1 MEKFAK
7 GFNSTV
13 LQPQLIS
20 LILITIL
27 LVVISVIVYV
37 KVNKVKPNKAPEG
50 IAFMAEQYVMGVDS
64 LFKSVTGEDKLQPVA
79 PYIFTL
85 LTFLMVGNLF
95 GLIGFEPPS
104 TSYSVTLTLGLVTWI
119 GIYVVGILYQK
130 WRFFKKFINPLEI
143 IGQFTPLI
151 SISFRL
157 FGNMIGGST
166 IMFLI
171 YHVTGVLWANIP
183 YLGEVN
189 LLGSLIAP
197 PLHFY
202 FDIFDGIIQGFVFT
216 LLTTVY
222 WSLEASDEAPE
233 AKTDTVVIQFAKQ
246 QGKLNINEAK

>member
-1 MEKFAK
+1 MDKIAK
-7 GFNSTV
+7 NIGKWW
-13 LQPQLIS
+13 QPQLVS
-20 LILITIL
+20 LILVTIIL
-27 LVVISVIVYV
+27 IVIAIIIYS
-37 KVNKVKPNKAPEG
+37 KVKKTQTNKAPKG
-50 IAFMAEQYVMGVDS
+50 VAFVAEQYVMGVDN
-64 LFKSVTGEDKLQPVA
+64 LFKSVTGENKLQPVA

-95 GLIGFEPPS
+95 GLIGLEPPT
-104 TSYSVTLTLGLVTWI
+104 TSYSVPLTLGMVTWI
-119 GIYVVGILYQK
+119 GIYVVGIMYQK
-130 WRFFKKFINPLEI
+130 HRFFKKFLNPLEI

-166 IMFLI
+166 IMFLV
-171 YHVTGVLWANIP
+171 YHLTGAMWSHIP

-202 FDIFDGIIQGFVFT
+202 FDVFDGIIQGFVFT

-222 WSLEASDEAPE
+222 WSLETVENDEQRP
-233 AKTDTVVIQFAKQ
+233 VVKDEKVIAFAKQ
-246 QGKLNINEAK
+246 KGKLKTQTN